1 MNIPHRNNTLYKLDV
16 SFPEVHGNRLEFT
29 DDAGE
34 TTQSPPRAASF
45 PSPSQ
50 NIRLVPASEI
60 LPSPAPPATSKVK
73 GSVQFANEIKVDYF
87 FYPNQPVDQPIRMR
101 REIYDDDQGVLLYY
115 LEICEEGLEKI
126 WNIPH
131 RTIRCQIN
139 GKKGVIARLN
149 KDKQRHQ
156 ELELAGYGH
165 SGIVEVEGK
174 GIGRATPIN
183 HKMKDKV
190 ARLKEELKEEQLLT
204 PAELEIARKTA
215 ENTKMNTGT
224 FKTFEE
230 MMELTTPVMRN
241 KRRHFTPS
249 SIIPPPHYTLRN
261 ASDKNAT
268 EDQRKR
274 ARVSETN
281 GKMPGDPLR
290 IPDEDAQRTSTK
302 PNTTEKKRTPKP
314 TERGIGAEK
323 PLQWDKYLEAT
334 GKKSTAAPIKRR
346 VLRGSCL
353 KILHPFFS
361 AKKSKKAQL

>member
-1 MNIPHRNNTLYKLDV
+1 
-16 SFPEVHGNRLEFT
+16 
-29 DDAGE
+29 
-34 TTQSPPRAASF
+34 
-45 PSPSQ
+45 
-50 NIRLVPASEI
+50 
-60 LPSPAPPATSKVK
+60 
-73 GSVQFANEIKVDYF
+73 
-87 FYPNQPVDQPIRMR
+87 MR

-115 LEICEEGLEKI
+115 LEICEEGLEKM

-139 GKKGVIARLN
+139 GKKGMIERLN
-149 KDKQRHQ
+149 KDKQRHE

-165 SGIVEVEGK
+165 SGGVEVEGK

-230 MMELTTPVMRN
+230 MRELTAPVMRN
-241 KRRHFTPS
+241 KRNLTPP
-249 SIIPPPHYTLRN
+249 SIIPPPHDTLRN
-261 ASDKNAT
+261 ASDKNPT
-268 EDQRKR
+268 KDQRKR
-274 ARVSETN
+274 ARFSKPS
-281 GKMPGDPLR
+281 GRMPGDLLR
-290 IPDEDAQRTSTK
+290 ILDDNAQGTNTEPD
-302 PNTTEKKRTPKP
+302 TTEKKRTPKP

-323 PLQWDKYLEAT
+323 PLQWDQYLEAT
-334 GKKSTAAPIKRR
+334 GKKSTAAHTKRR

-353 KILHPFFS
+353 NLLHPFFS
-361 AKKSKKAQL
+361 AKKSKKALL

>member
-16 SFPEVHGNRLEFT
+16 SFPEVLGNRLEFT
-29 DDAGE
+29 GGTGE
-34 TTQSPPRAASF
+34 ITQSPPRAASF

-60 LPSPAPPATSKVK
+60 LPSPAPPTASKVK

-87 FYPNQPVDQPIRMR
+87 FYPNQSVDQPVRMR

-115 LEICEEGLEKI
+115 LEICEEGLEKM

-139 GKKGVIARLN
+139 GKKGMIERLN
-149 KDKQRHQ
+149 KDKQRHE
-156 ELELAGYGH
+156 ELELAGYGRF
-165 SGIVEVEGK
+165 SGVEVK
-174 GIGRATPIN
+174 DKDINKATPIN

-190 ARLKEELKEEQLLT
+190 ARLREELKEEQLLT

-230 MMELTTPVMRN
+230 MMELTVPVMRN
-241 KRRHFTPS
+241 KRRHLTPA
-249 SIIPPPHYTLRN
+249 SIIPPPHNTLGN
-261 ASDKNAT
+261 ASNKNPT
-268 EDQRKR
+268 KDQRKR
-274 ARVSETN
+274 ARVSKPN
-281 GKMPGDPLR
+281 GRIPGDPLR
-290 IPDEDAQRTSTK
+290 IPDGDAQGVNTE
-302 PNTTEKKRTPKP
+302 PDTTEKKRTLKP
-314 TERGIGAEK
+314 TKRGIGAEK

-334 GKKSTAAPIKRR
+334 GEKSIAAHTKRR
-346 VLRGSCL
+346 ALRRSCL
-353 KILHPFFS
+353 NLLHPFFS

>member
-16 SFPEVHGNRLEFT
+16 SFPEVHGNRFEFT

-50 NIRLVPASEI
+50 NIRLVPASET

-87 FYPNQPVDQPIRMR
+87 FYPNQSVDQPVRMR

-115 LEICEEGLEKI
+115 LEICEEGLEKM

-139 GKKGVIARLN
+139 GKKGMIERLN
-149 KDKQRHQ
+149 KDKQRHE

-165 SGIVEVEGK
+165 SGGVEVEGK

-230 MMELTTPVMRN
+230 MRELTAPVMRN
-241 KRRHFTPS
+241 KRNLTPP
-249 SIIPPPHYTLRN
+249 SIIPPPHDTLRN
-261 ASDKNAT
+261 ASDKNPT
-268 EDQRKR
+268 KDQRKR
-274 ARVSETN
+274 ARFSKPS
-281 GKMPGDPLR
+281 GRMPGDLLR
-290 IPDEDAQRTSTK
+290 ILDDNAQGTNTEPD
-302 PNTTEKKRTPKP
+302 TTEKKRTPKP

-323 PLQWDKYLEAT
+323 PLQWDQYLEAT
-334 GKKSTAAPIKRR
+334 GKKSTAAHTKRR

-353 KILHPFFS
+353 NLLHPFFS
-361 AKKSKKAQL
+361 AKKSKKALL